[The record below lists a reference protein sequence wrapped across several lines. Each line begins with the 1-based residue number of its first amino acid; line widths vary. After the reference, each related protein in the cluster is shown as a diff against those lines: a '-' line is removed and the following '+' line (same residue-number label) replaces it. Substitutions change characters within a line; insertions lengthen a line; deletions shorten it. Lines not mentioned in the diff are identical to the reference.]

1 MSKAAS
7 HIPPGL
13 HSISVHLGVQGA
25 AAYADFLKQVF
36 DAVEIGRA
44 PGPGGKLMH
53 VQMKIGDSMIMFADD
68 FTEEFHMPP
77 LVRGNLPV
85 AITLYVSDVDQTWA
99 KALAAGC
106 KERTPLQDQFWGD
119 RYGHLYDPWGF
130 TWALGTHKEDPTREE
145 LMERQAKLFGGGQ
158 A

>member
-1 MSKAAS
+1 MAQATS

-13 HSISVHLGVQGA
+13 HSLSIHLGVKDA
-25 AAYADFLKQVF
+25 AGYIEFLKKVF
-36 DAVEIGRA
+36 DATEISRA

-53 VQMKIGDSMIMFADD
+53 VQMKIGDSILMFADD

-85 AITLYVSDVDQTWA
+85 AITLYVPDVDATWA

-106 KERTPLQDQFWGD
+106 QVRTPLMDQFWGD
-119 RYGHLYDPWGF
+119 RYGHLFDPWGF
-130 TWALGTHKEDPTREE
+130 TWALGTHKEDPTPAEM
-145 LMERQAKLFGGGQ
+145 MERQAKLFGGGKS
-158 A
+158 

>member
-36 DAVEIGRA
+36 DAVEISRA
-44 PGPGGKLMH
+44 AGPGGKLMH

-68 FTEEFHMPP
+68 FCEEFGMPP
-77 LVRGNLPV
+77 LVQGNLPV
-85 AITLYVSDVDQTWA
+85 AITAYVPDVDWRRVA
-99 KALAAGC
+99 PFAC
-106 KERTPLQDQFWGD
+106 P
-119 RYGHLYDPWGF
+119 
-130 TWALGTHKEDPTREE
+130 
-145 LMERQAKLFGGGQ
+145 
-158 A
+158 